1 MRLSGSADWGQ
12 RMTRRGTSFKR
23 RGDWRAQQE
32 RREKKGGKADE
43 MEREIRKEDLDR
55 EREGGREEGRGEQE
69 SAGKG
74 VVIEKNERLRALKT
88 VLVVLC
94 ERAMDHLV
102 TSMYW
107 IGDNRD
113 LWWHLKPY
121 WLNTGPNCH
130 NAGRGADGEGYM
142 GVCPYGAET
151 RQKETLEKQT
161 AMER

>member
-1 MRLSGSADWGQ
+1 MGSAD
-12 RMTRRGTSFKR
+12 R
-23 RGDWRAQQE
+23 
-32 RREKKGGKADE
+32 
-43 MEREIRKEDLDR
+43 
-55 EREGGREEGRGEQE
+55 EQE

-107 IGDNRD
+107 IGDNGD
-113 LWWHLKPY
+113 LWWHLRPY
-121 WLNTGPNCH
+121 RLNTGPNCH

-142 GVCPYGAET
+142 GVCPYGAV
-151 RQKETLEKQT
+151 
-161 AMER
+161 